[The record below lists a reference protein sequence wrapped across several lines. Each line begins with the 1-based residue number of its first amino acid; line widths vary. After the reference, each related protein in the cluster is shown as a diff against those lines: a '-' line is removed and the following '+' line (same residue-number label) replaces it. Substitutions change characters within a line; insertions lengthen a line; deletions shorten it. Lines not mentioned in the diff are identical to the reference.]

1 MILFIGNLSKAT
13 TGKDLTDLFGKFGSI
28 SKSKLMLDEITKRSR
43 GFGYI
48 EMPDAG
54 MAHNAINVLN
64 NSTFMGEKI
73 LVYQASSKQSMAIV
87 WK

>member
-1 MILFIGNLSKAT
+1 MILFIGNLSKT
-13 TGKDLTDLFGKFGSI
+13 TTSKDLTDLFSKFGSI
-28 SKSKLMLDEITKRSR
+28 TKSKLMLDDITKRSR

>member
-1 MILFIGNLSKAT
+1 MILFVGNLSKTT
-13 TGKDLTDLFGKFGSI
+13 TGKDLTDLFAKFGVI
-28 SKSKLMLDEITKRSR
+28 AKSRLMLDEITKRSR

-64 NSTFMGEKI
+64 NSMFMGEKI